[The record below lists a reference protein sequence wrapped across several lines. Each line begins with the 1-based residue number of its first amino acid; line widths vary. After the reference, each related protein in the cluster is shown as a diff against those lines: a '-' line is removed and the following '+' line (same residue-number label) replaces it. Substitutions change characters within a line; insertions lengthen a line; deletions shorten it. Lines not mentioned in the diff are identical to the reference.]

1 MLLPLYSESVGQEG
15 GGGEE
20 EAETENEQRQQEIEG
35 KNKKT
40 VRTEEEQK
48 EEGGRRNKGR
58 DVKIVRTY
66 HCCSVVAMLRS
77 SARYLGWLRVIYYLL
92 FCKYLSLLV
101 IVRYY
106 NTIYY
111 Y

>member
-40 VRTEEEQK
+40 VRTEEQK

-111 Y
+111 